1 MCAVVGLIETKMT
14 TKANLAEDAYQVL
27 TALQHRGQD
36 ASGMVSFDQENAR
49 FFSHK
54 KLGLVSNVYKREDLS
69 KFKGNVLIGHN
80 RYTTVG
86 YNREWDVQPM
96 FSGFPLGMA
105 LAHNGNTL
113 NLHELKT
120 KLQEEK
126 SIQSLTS
133 SDLECFLNLY
143 NLFISERFSFQK
155 TKGITYELLADVSK
169 KVVDIVNGSYALVG
183 LIANFG
189 LFGLRDP
196 NGIRPLVLGEK
207 NGRYCLASESG
218 GIDFADFKFIR
229 DVKPGECIFI
239 DFHGNIHSTILKKSK
254 RAHCMFEWVYFAG
267 AESFIEG
274 KAVYQARL
282 NLGKFLGQQIKQ
294 LISQGEIQPDL
305 VSPVPD
311 TGRTAAM
318 ALSEILN
325 LPYRECLIK
334 NRYSQRSFIMN
345 SQKIRDEMIHRKLIP
360 IRSEIEGKN
369 ILLVDDSI
377 VRGTT
382 SKKIIQL
389 LRKYGVNKVYFAST
403 CPPITHSCFYGIDFP
418 SSSELVAHGK
428 NISGIAEDIGIDAD
442 KVIYLTIENLN
453 RALLKDKMCTGC
465 LTGQYPTEIK
475 HGDVFAQNRKREKGE

>member
-1 MCAVVGLIETKMT
+1 MCAVVGLIETKT
-14 TKANLAEDAYQVL
+14 SSEINLAEDAYQVL

-36 ASGMVSFDQENAR
+36 ASGMVSFDQESTR
-49 FFSHK
+49 FHSHK
-54 KLGLVSNVYKREDLS
+54 KLGLVSNVFKKDDLS

-96 FSGFPLGMA
+96 FSGFPLGIA
-105 LAHNGNTL
+105 LAHNGNTI

-120 KLQEEK
+120 KLQEEEK
-126 SIQSLTS
+126 IQSLTS

-143 NLFISERFSFQK
+143 NLFISKEISFNK
-155 TKGITYELLADVSK
+155 KSITYELLIDVSK

-196 NGIRPLVLGEK
+196 NGIRPLVLGK
-207 NGRYCLASESG
+207 KKGRYCLASESG

-229 DVKPGECIFI
+229 DIKPGECIFI

-274 KAVYQARL
+274 KAVYQGRL
-282 NLGKFLGQQIKQ
+282 NLGKLLGRQIQK
-294 LISQGEIQPDL
+294 LISTNEIQPDL

-318 ALSEILN
+318 ALSEVIN
-325 LPYRECLIK
+325 VPYRECLIK
-334 NRYSQRSFIMN
+334 NRYAQRSFILN
-345 SQKIRDEMIHRKLIP
+345 SQKIRDEMIQRKLVP
-360 IRSEIEGKN
+360 IKSEIEGKN

-418 SSSELVAHGK
+418 SSSELAAYGRD
-428 NISGIAEDIGIDAD
+428 ISEVNEDIGIGAD
-442 KVIYLTIENLN
+442 KVIYLTLENLN
-453 RALLKDKMCTGC
+453 EALLKGKMCTGC
-465 LTGQYPTEIK
+465 LTGQYPTETK
-475 HGDVFAQNRKREKGE
+475 HGELFAQNRKKEKGE